1 MKRMMIGVAL
11 AVFTLGAAHAQD
23 KQDMTPAERA
33 KHQTERMTKE
43 LGLNAEQVTKVQAIN
58 AKYAEQAEAVRKER
72 RANAESTKGK
82 GAELQDARM
91 EDLKAVLDAEQY
103 EKLVAKQEAMKER
116 RMEQRKGKRQDMRGT
131 KKE

>member
-1 MKRMMIGVAL
+1 MKRMMIGAAL

-23 KQDMTPAERA
+23 KRAMSPAERA

-43 LGLNAEQVTKVQAIN
+43 LGLNDEQVAKVQAIN
-58 AKYAEQAEAVRKER
+58 VKYAEQAESVRNER
-72 RANAESTKGK
+72 KANAASTKGK
-82 GAELQDARM
+82 GAEIQDARM
-91 EDLKAVLDAEQY
+91 ADLKAVLDTEQY

-116 RMEQRKGKRQDMRGT
+116 RMEQRKEKRQDMRGT